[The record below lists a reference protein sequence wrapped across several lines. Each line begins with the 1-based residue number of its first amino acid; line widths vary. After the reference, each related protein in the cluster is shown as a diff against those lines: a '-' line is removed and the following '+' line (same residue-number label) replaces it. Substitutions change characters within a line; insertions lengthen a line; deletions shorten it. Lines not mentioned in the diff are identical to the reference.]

1 MVLDGKEL
9 KVLRTEDEIQSRIKE
24 IATEL
29 NERLGDK
36 DDLYVICVLKGSVM
50 FTVDLV
56 KHLKMPIRME
66 FIRLASYGHDFTSS
80 GKVKA
85 IDISLPDVNGKN
97 VLIVEDIVDTGRTAK
112 FLIDFIKHHFDVKN
126 LVFCSLMDKK
136 IKREVD
142 IDPDIYGFEVDDKFL
157 VGYGLDYQGYLR
169 NLTYVGYVD
178 V

>member
-1 MVLDGKEL
+1 MLVEGKEL
-9 KVLRTEDEIQSRIKE
+9 KVLRTEDEIQARIEE
-24 IATEL
+24 IASEI
-29 NERLGDK
+29 NERLGQ
-36 DDLYVICVLKGSVM
+36 DDELYVICVLKGSVM

-112 FLIDFIKHHFDVKN
+112 FLVDIKLHFNVKN
-126 LVFCSLMDKK
+126 LIFCSLMDKK
-136 IKREVD
+136 IKRQVD

-157 VGYGLDYQGYLR
+157 VGYGLDYQGYMR
-169 NLTYVGYVD
+169 NLTYIGYVD